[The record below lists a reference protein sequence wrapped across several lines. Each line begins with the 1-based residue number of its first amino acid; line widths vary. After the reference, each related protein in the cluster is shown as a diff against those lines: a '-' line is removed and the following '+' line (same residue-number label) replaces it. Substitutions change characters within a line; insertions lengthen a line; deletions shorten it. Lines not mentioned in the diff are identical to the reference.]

1 MTLNEKLNAE
11 FDLFRAIKLQQPKCS
26 VFSSSFEIE
35 LRKRICRYLIEKDG
49 TLKPETKEVMLYT
62 PNLLDEISSYLCDK
76 AQLKSLPEDHFTDG
90 MEAWLATFSAAS
102 AV

>member
-35 LRKRICRYLIEKDG
+35 LRKRICRYLIDKD
-49 TLKPETKEVMLYT
+49 TSLEPKTREVMLYT
-62 PNLLDEISSYLCDK
+62 PHLLDEISSYLCDK
-76 AQLKSLPEDHFTDG
+76 AQLKSLPEDHFPEG
-90 MEAWLATFSAAS
+90 MEAWLKSFSAVS
-102 AV
+102 VG